1 MKPRKYQIDSIT
13 MLREGFNRGLKS
25 QVLCMPTGA
34 GKTYTF
40 TTITKSAI
48 KNGKRVM
55 IICDRKELIGQA
67 EYNLNRLGLY
77 PTIIAPGY
85 KQTLNNCYLA
95 SVDTLIR
102 RELPQVDIIIIDE
115 AHKQTFDKIIRKY
128 REETP
133 FNPLFIGAT
142 ATPLRT
148 GKQTSL
154 HELYD
159 DIVEPVTIDDLL
171 NTNFLVPCITYAAK
185 EDFSDVKMTGNDYN
199 SAALYEKFNKS
210 KLYDGVIEKYKQ
222 FADGKK
228 AIVFN
233 VNVEHSKK
241 MVQEFRRAGYPA
253 EHLDGATPKL
263 RRKEILEGFAKGQF
277 KILSNCSV
285 LTTGYDEPSIEVVI
299 INRATK
305 SLPLY
310 LQMVGRG
317 SRLYENK
324 KNFIC
329 IDMGSNVYEHGL
341 WQDGRTW
348 ELEKKRKSRDGVA
361 PVKLCENCEAMNH
374 ASARVCFDCG
384 ELFKI
389 KAKALLKADFVEVKK
404 GLKNSERGAGK
415 RFDPLKASKDQLK
428 EYAKDQG
435 FKPSWVYVQLRRQQ
449 QQNAAPSKIMTR
461 GAR

>member
-1 MKPRKYQIDSIT
+1 MQLRPYQNDSIT
-13 MLREGFNRGLKS
+13 GVRNAFISGAQS
-25 QVLCMPTGA
+25 AILCIPTGG
-34 GKTYTF
+34 GKTVVF

-48 KNGKRVM
+48 KNGKKVM

-67 EYNLNRLGLY
+67 EFNLNRLGLN
-77 PTIIAPGY
+77 PTIIAPGH
-85 KQTLNNCYLA
+85 KQYLNNCYLA

-102 RELPQVDIIIIDE
+102 RELPEVDIIIIDE

-128 REETP
+128 REETD
-133 FNPLFIGAT
+133 FNPKIIGAT

-171 NTNFLVPCITYAAK
+171 NSGFLVPCITYAAK

-228 AIVFN
+228 GLVFN
-233 VNVEHSKK
+233 VNVEHSKN
-241 MVQEFRRAGYPA
+241 MVQGFRRAGYSA
-253 EHLDGATPKL
+253 EHLDGSTPKV
-263 RRKEILEGFAKGQF
+263 RRREILEGFARGDF

-317 SRLYENK
+317 SRLYDNK
-324 KNFIC
+324 DHFTC

-348 ELEKKRKSRDGVA
+348 ELEKKRKPKAGVA
-361 PVKLCENCEAMNH
+361 PVKLCDHCEAMNH
-374 ASARVCFDCG
+374 ASARVCSECG

-389 KAKALLKADFVEVKK
+389 KPKALLKAEFVEVKK
-404 GLKNSERGAGK
+404 GLKNSSRGAGV
-415 RFDPLKASKDQLK
+415 RFNPMTASKEELK
-428 EYAKDQG
+428 QYAKDQG
-435 FKPSWVYVQLRRQQ
+435 FKPNWVYVQLRQQ
-449 QQNAAPSKIMTR
+449 QKRNRPTAPRAIKR
-461 GAR
+461 GA

>member
-1 MKPRKYQIDSIT
+1 MQLRPYQEAAVT
-13 MLREGFNRGLKS
+13 GLRQAFKS
-25 QVLCMPTGA
+25 GSRSAVLCIPTGG
-34 GKTYTF
+34 GKTVVF
-40 TTITKSAI
+40 TTITKAAI

-67 EYNLNRLGLY
+67 EFNLNRLGLN

-85 KQTLNNCYLA
+85 KQHLNNCYLA

-102 RELPQVDIIIIDE
+102 RELPEVDIIIIDE

-133 FNPLFIGAT
+133 YKPLFIGAT

-222 FADGKK
+222 FAHGKK
-228 AIVFN
+228 TIVFN

-241 MVQEFRRAGYPA
+241 MVQQFRAAGFSA
-253 EHLDGATPKL
+253 EHLDGATPKV
-263 RRKEILEGFAKGQF
+263 RRKEILEGFANNQF

-285 LTTGYDEPSIEVVI
+285 LTTGYDEPSIEAVI

-317 SRLYENK
+317 SRLYMG
-324 KNFIC
+324 KNHFIC

-341 WQDGRTW
+341 WQDSRTW
-348 ELEKKRKSRDGVA
+348 ELEKKRKPKDGVA
-361 PVKLCENCEAMNH
+361 PVKLCESCEAMNH
-374 ASARVCFDCG
+374 ASARFCC
-384 ELFKI
+384 ECAEPFKI

-404 GLKNSERGAGK
+404 GVGNVSRGTNKRLNLKTATKEE
-415 RFDPLKASKDQLK
+415 LKK
-428 EYAKDQG
+428 YAADNG
-435 FKPSWVYVQLRRQQ
+435 YKPSWVYVKMRQQ
-449 QQNAAPSKIMTR
+449 QREKDFNNPRPIKR
-461 GAR
+461 GA

>member
-1 MKPRKYQIDSIT
+1 MKPRNYQIQSIEE
-13 MLREGFNRGLKS
+13 LREGFKKGLMS

-48 KNGKRVM
+48 KNNKKVM

-67 EYNLNRLGLY
+67 EFNLNRLGLN

-85 KQTLNNCYLA
+85 KQHLNNCYLA
-95 SVDTLIR
+95 SVDTLRR
-102 RELPQVDIIIIDE
+102 RELPEVDIIIIDE
-115 AHKQTFDKIIRKY
+115 AHKQTFDKIIMKY

-133 FNPLFIGAT
+133 YNPLFIGAT

-154 HELYD
+154 HVLYD
-159 DIVEPVTIDDLL
+159 AIVEPVTITNLL
-171 NTNFLVPCITYAAK
+171 DQGFLVPCITYAAK
-185 EDFSDVKMTGNDYN
+185 EDFSDVKVTGNDYN

-222 FADGKK
+222 FAEGKK
-228 AIVFN
+228 TLVFN

-241 MVQEFRRAGYPA
+241 MVQGFRAAGYSA
-253 EHLDGATPKL
+253 EHLDGSTPKT
-263 RRKEILEGFAKGQF
+263 RRKQILEDFSNGVF

-285 LTTGYDEPSIEVVI
+285 LTTGYDEPSIEAVI

-317 SRLYENK
+317 SRLYDNK
-324 KNFIC
+324 ENFIC

-341 WQDGRTW
+341 WQDGRSW
-348 ELEKKRKSRDGVA
+348 ELVKKRRPKAGVA
-361 PVKLCENCEAMNH
+361 PVKLCESCEAMNH
-374 ASARVCFDCG
+374 ASARKCSECG

-389 KAKALLKADFVEVKK
+389 KAKALLKADFVEVKT
-404 GLKNSERGAGK
+404 GLKNAERGAGV
-415 RFDPLKASKDQLK
+415 RFNPLTANKEELK
-428 EYAKDQG
+428 KYAQDNG
-435 FKPSWVYVQLRRQQ
+435 YKPSWVHVQLRKQQ
-449 QQNAAPSKIMTR
+449 QKGRPQPIKR
-461 GAR
+461 GS